1 MQPPTR
7 NPTERQVRN
16 TLFKVLFVSVLI
28 VKGDGEF
35 NFLLLSPQTE
45 TKKNYLKIRSGSGK
59 VPIVKMRMGHQG

>member
-28 VKGDGEF
+28 VKKEEEF

-45 TKKNYLKIRSGSGK
+45 IKKNYLKIRSGSGK
-59 VPIVKMRMGHQG
+59 VPIAKMRMGHQG

>member
-16 TLFKVLFVSVLI
+16 TLLKVLFVSVLI
-28 VKGDGEF
+28 VKQEGEF
-35 NFLLLSPQTE
+35 NFILLSPQTE
-45 TKKNYLKIRSGSGK
+45 TKENYLKIRSGSGK